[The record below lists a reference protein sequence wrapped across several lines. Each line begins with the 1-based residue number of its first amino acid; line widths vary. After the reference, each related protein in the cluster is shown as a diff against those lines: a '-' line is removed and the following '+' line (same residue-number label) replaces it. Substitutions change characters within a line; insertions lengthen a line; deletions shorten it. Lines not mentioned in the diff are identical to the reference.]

1 MGNQIGGIG
10 DVGAGLQHPAASAD
24 QVLESAQLTR
34 FRECRRKRPG
44 PAGVTVDLVEKQ
56 LLRGQ
61 ADEAGIQRLVEH
73 AFHLGLFTGGGP
85 HLGAGGAVESHG
97 GGPDVGM
104 SEESRNIRTQRPS
117 LQRADISLGTV
128 PCPGAVDCG
137 DDVFPGDRLHAA
149 EQVSG
154 VPPADV
160 DRGQRA
166 GADQN
171 GGDTVPNRL
180 GQSGTVEHFDV
191 VVRVDV
197 HEPGQ
202 HPLAG
207 SVDDLRTAGVVEFI
221 RGHRG
226 NAAADDADGANG
238 RRGTGS
244 VEPASV
250 SNDGV
255 VTRSV
260 THRHSKPRW

>member
-1 MGNQIGGIG
+1 MSGPDCSTPRRRTRFLSRRSSRGFANVGGSVRDRQVSPSILSKSNCCE
-10 DVGAGLQHPAASAD
+10 DRPMKPASNARRACVPSRPVHRRWAAS
-24 QVLESAQLTR
+24 R
-34 FRECRRKRPG
+34 CG
-44 PAGVTVDLVEKQ
+44 W
-56 LLRGQ
+56 RG
-61 ADEAGIQRLVEH
+61 RV
-73 AFHLGLFTGGGP
+73 P
-85 HLGAGGAVESHG
+85 MVAVR
-97 GGPDVGM
+97 M
-104 SEESRNIRTQRPS
+104 SECPRKAAIFGPSGRASSALTYPSALFHVRALSTAAMTCSRGS
-117 LQRADISLGTV
+117 
-128 PCPGAVDCG
+128 
-137 DDVFPGDRLHAA
+137 LHAA

-197 HEPGQ
+197 HEPGSTHLPAASMTCGQ
-202 HPLAG
+202 PV
-207 SVDDLRTAGVVEFI
+207 SSSSW
-221 RGHRG
+221 GHRG